1 MVAAGGRPRSE
12 TEDRIE
18 FLAHA
23 RNMAIEPV
31 FPEAPPDEAVD
42 FRRNVSARLLVAEE
56 GAAGGAGA
64 GGAGAGGAAGAA
76 SVDAHA
82 GGAAAAGWTPD
93 RIVFPNDVFFCVRD
107 VVRAPPPPC
116 PPLCCTRVE

>member
-1 MVAAGGRPRSE
+1 
-12 TEDRIE
+12 
-18 FLAHA
+18 
-23 RNMAIEPV
+23 MAIEPV

-56 GAAGGAGA
+56 GAA

-107 VVRAPPPPC
+107 VVRAPPLPSPT
-116 PPLCCTRVE
+116 LCSGWMAH